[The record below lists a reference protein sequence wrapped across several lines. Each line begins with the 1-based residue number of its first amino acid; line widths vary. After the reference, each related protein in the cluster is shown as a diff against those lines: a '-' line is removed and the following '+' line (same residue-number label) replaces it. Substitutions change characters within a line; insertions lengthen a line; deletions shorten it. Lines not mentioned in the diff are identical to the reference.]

1 MTLSKFIL
9 QNIETILQEWEEFA
23 ATLVPAEQKMDQAM
37 LRDHG
42 QKMLETI
49 AADLLRPETARNKAE
64 KSKGHGNSPGGKG
77 TAAKTHGADRLA
89 LGFTLNAAVAEYRAL
104 RASVIRLWQE
114 AAGKKPIP
122 SKAINDLIRFSEAID
137 QAISESVTSYSFEK
151 EQQTRVFDTI
161 LSSSPDLSFT
171 FDLEGRFA
179 YANKALTEF
188 LELPLDKIVGKNFVD
203 LELPIAA
210 ELQRQIQEVMSTKEK
225 VHGEMP
231 YTTAS
236 GEWRF
241 YDYIFVPVLN
251 KEGAVEAV
259 AGTIRDITERK
270 LVEDKNW
277 QKANYD
283 LLTGLPNR
291 RLFLDRL
298 EQDVKHAGRIG
309 APIAL
314 LFIDL
319 DHFKA
324 ANDTLG
330 HDGGD
335 LLLRLVAD
343 RLDSCVRKTD
353 SVSRLGGDEFTVI
366 VQDLKD
372 PRHVELVAGK
382 ILKKLSSPFQILN
395 HTVHISC
402 SIGIAIFPK
411 DASTPDLL
419 MRNADHAM
427 YVAKNAGRN
436 QFSFFS

>member
-1 MTLSKFIL
+1 MLL
-9 QNIETILQEWEEFA
+9 WLNIERCAQVLY
-23 ATLVPAEQKMDQAM
+23 
-37 LRDHG
+37 G
-42 QKMLETI
+42 C
-49 AADLLRPETARNKAE
+49 
-64 KSKGHGNSPGGKG
+64 GK
-77 TAAKTHGADRLA
+77 
-89 LGFTLNAAVAEYRAL
+89 
-104 RASVIRLWQE
+104 E
-114 AAGKKPIP
+114 AGGKKPVP

-161 LSSSPDLSFT
+161 LSSSTDLSLT

-179 YANKALTEF
+179 YANKALIEF
-188 LELPLDKIVGKNFVD
+188 LKLPLDKIVGKTFVD
-203 LELPIAA
+203 LELPAAA
-210 ELQRQIQEVMSTKEK
+210 ELQRQIQAVMSTKEK

-270 LVEDKNW
+270 LAEDKNW

-298 EQDVKHAGRIG
+298 EQDVKHAGRLG

-319 DHFKA
+319 DHFKE
-324 ANDTLG
+324 ANDRFG
-330 HDGGD
+330 HEAGD
-335 LLLRLVAD
+335 LLLRSAAD
-343 RLDSCVRKTD
+343 RIRSCVRETD
-353 SVSRLGGDEFTVI
+353 TGSEKRGAQPCPFLLAQSEESVGAHSEESVA
-366 VQDLKD
+366 
-372 PRHVELVAGK
+372 LVSFGH
-382 ILKKLSSPFQILN
+382 SVP
-395 HTVHISC
+395 
-402 SIGIAIFPK
+402 G
-411 DASTPDLL
+411 LL
-419 MRNADHAM
+419 MSVRGL
-427 YVAKNAGRN
+427 VCGK
-436 QFSFFS
+436 F